1 MIKVEDNVGQ
11 RLDLYLSEKLDLS
24 RSKVQKLIKDEQVT
38 VNNKLVNVSY
48 QVKLDDEI
56 EVDSDLNYEMNVEA
70 ENLPIDIVYE
80 DDDLLII
87 NKASGMVVHPAPGN
101 YTGTL
106 VNALLYRFNLTS
118 GDSMR
123 PGIVHRLDKDTSGL
137 MLVAKNDFTH
147 EKLSEM
153 IAKKEVER
161 KYLAIVDGVI
171 KHETGTIDAPIGRD
185 INNRQKMAVT
195 DVNSKE
201 AVTNFKVLERFNN
214 NTLIECILETGRT
227 HQIRV
232 HLSYIGYPVNNDPLY
247 GRGKCTPFGQM
258 LHSYSIKLTHP
269 RTGKVLEYTID
280 APKEFQEKLELLRQE
295 KGNI

>member
-1 MIKVEDNVGQ
+1 MIKVEDNIGQ
-11 RLDLYLSEKLDLS
+11 RIDTFLAEKLNLS
-24 RSKVQKLIKDEQVT
+24 RSKVQKLVKDNQVT
-38 VNNKLVNVSY
+38 VNGKLVNVSY

-56 EVDSDLNYEMNVEA
+56 EVDNDLNYEMNVEA
-70 ENLPIDIVYE
+70 EDLPIDIVYE
-80 DDDLLII
+80 DEDLLII

-258 LHSYSIKLTHP
+258 LHSYSIKFNHP
-269 RTGKVLEYTID
+269 RTGKLLSYTID
-280 APKEFQEKLELLRQE
+280 APVEFNNKLEELRQE
-295 KGNI
+295 SN

>member
-1 MIKVEDNVGQ
+1 MIKVSDNVGQ

-195 DVNSKE
+195 DQNAKD

-247 GRGKCTPFGQM
+247 GRGKSTAFGQM
-258 LHSYSIKLTHP
+258 LHSYSIKFNHP
-269 RTGKVLEYTID
+269 RTGKELFYTID
-280 APKEFQEKLELLRQE
+280 APVEFQNKLEELRQE
-295 KGNI
+295 SN